1 VVIPLQP
8 GEIAEARADAE
19 AALLPDR
26 CQVRR
31 KPAGGVWA
39 TIAADVPCFL
49 KVTGNTGREPAAGMS
64 GGERRQGARL
74 DVPAGTDLMPGDV
87 ALLPAW
93 RFEVEGV
100 DPDEL
105 LLRSAL
111 GQVEAL

>member
-1 VVIPLQP
+1 MIPFTDAEL
-8 GEIAEARADAE
+8 AEARRDAE

-39 TIAADVPCFL
+39 TLALDVPCFL

-74 DVPAGTDLMPGDV
+74 DVPAGTDLLPGDV
-87 ALLPAW
+87 VLLPGW

-105 LLRSAL
+105 LMRSAL
-111 GQVEAL
+111 GQVEAQ